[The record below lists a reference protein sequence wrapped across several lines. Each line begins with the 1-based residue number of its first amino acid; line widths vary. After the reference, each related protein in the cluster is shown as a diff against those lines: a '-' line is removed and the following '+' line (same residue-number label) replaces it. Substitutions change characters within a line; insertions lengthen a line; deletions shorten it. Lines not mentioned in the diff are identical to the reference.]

1 MSLSFNR
8 FQRSGK
14 PEELAPTGSTDIVLE
29 SIKLNKSFYEP
40 DEFHVLKDVS
50 FQVKRSEF
58 VSIVGKSGCGKS
70 TLLYLISTL
79 DTAYTGEIHI
89 NNRKVTGLTQN
100 QLAKF
105 RNEHI
110 GFVFQFHFLLP
121 EFTALQNVMIPA
133 EKLGKYSRS
142 EIEDR
147 AYEKLK
153 WLGMDEFAGKLSS
166 KLSGGQQQRVAIARA
181 LINDPTIIMGDEP
194 TGNLDSTNT
203 NIVFDMLKDLSKS
216 KGQTIISVTHDE
228 DFAMKSD
235 RVIEM
240 KDGQIIKQ

>member
-1 MSLSFNR
+1 MNFGIKKSKIAEST
-8 FQRSGK
+8 QHV
-14 PEELAPTGSTDIVLE
+14 GSAEVVLE
-29 SIKLNKSFYEP
+29 TIKINKSFYEP
-40 DEFHVLKDVS
+40 EEFHVLKDVS

-79 DTAYTGEIHI
+79 DTDYTGQINI

-121 EFTALQNVMIPA
+121 EFSALKNVMIPA
-133 EKLGKYSRS
+133 EKLGKYSKS

-153 WLGMDEFAGKLSS
+153 WLGMDEFATKLSS

-228 DFAMKSD
+228 EFAMKSD

-240 KDGQIIKQ
+240 KDGEIIKQ